1 MIKLT
6 EEEKELYIETAKILK
21 GSERRLFMGRTVKA
35 LGWGGIRYAERELGW
50 NPNTIIKGKRELES
64 GIVVIDNFKARGRK
78 NIEEKLPNLLKDIK
92 AIVDGESQIDPTFKT
107 NNLYTKISVCEVRRQ
122 LIEQKGY
129 TDEELPSREVIR
141 RKLNQLGYKLQAVTK
156 SRAKKK

>member
-6 EEEKELYIETAKILK
+6 EEEKELYNETAKTLK
-21 GSERRLFMGRTVKA
+21 GSERRLFMARSVKA
-35 LGWGGIRYAERELGW
+35 LGWGGIRYAKREVGW
-50 NPNTIIKGKRELES
+50 NPITIIKGKRELES

-78 NIEEKLPNLLKDIK
+78 SIEEKLPNLLKDIT

-107 NNLYTKISVCEVRRQ
+107 NNLYTRISVCEVRRQ

-141 RKLNQLGYKLQAVTK
+141 RKLNQLGYKLQAVAK
-156 SRAKKK
+156 SKAKKK